1 MTLGLKTRLF
11 IISLILLVS
20 VGGATSLY
28 LELELRHWLEEE
40 AGNDLLRLAHT
51 YAAAVDGDV
60 AQRARA
66 DVFAKKT
73 NTSVWFFDSNYV
85 PQEPSIPVPGDLRK
99 ALLGLKSGQE
109 RLHLERRGS
118 RSVVA
123 IYAIVPVENQK
134 ERWWLVLGDGPT
146 LIQQS
151 LNRMRFML
159 VISGCIAILLSS
171 ILIFIAVRVL
181 SGRLQSILTRARAA
195 IEDQRPDQG
204 YNEQELTVLHR
215 NIDRLDL
222 ALEDMLKTLARERY
236 RFEAVLEGI
245 REAVFAVNKS
255 GEIVLTNRAGRKL
268 LPKHAQAIGTPI
280 FELLPHPEIKE
291 ALSLA
296 SQGEATDLEFDIERK
311 RTRHILGQVTP
322 HLSEGGAVMVL
333 HDVTKLR
340 RLESMRRDFVAN
352 VSHELRTPVSVIRLN
367 AEALRDG
374 ALKDEKNGPRFVDA
388 TLRHAE
394 RLSNL
399 VSDLLDISRIESGQY
414 ENRSGWINLSEFLE
428 GLVNDIA
435 PLAQQRSVN
444 LQLEIRDRLDVMV
457 DAKALEQVVTNLVQ
471 NAVKYADRP
480 DIEVTVQ
487 VERYKKEAVVR
498 VLDQG
503 PGIALKHHGRIFE
516 RFYRV
521 DAGRSK
527 HMGGTGLG
535 LAIVKH
541 LVGLMGGTVGV
552 YSNKPRGAV
561 FWFSFAEFRKNRQ
574 SKELN

>member
-1 MTLGLKTRLF
+1 MTIGLKSRLF
-11 IISLILLVS
+11 LISLVLLVS

-28 LELELRHWLEEE
+28 LEHELRGWLEDE

-51 YAAAVDGDV
+51 YSAAIDGDV
-60 AQRARA
+60 SSLAQP
-66 DVFAKKT
+66 DVFARRT
-73 NTSVWFFDSNYV
+73 NTNVWFFDPRLEVQQSSTSV
-85 PQEPSIPVPGDLRK
+85 PAELEH
-99 ALLGLKSGQE
+99 LLTQLKPGQE
-109 RLHLERRGS
+109 RLHFAREQRDD
-118 RSVVA
+118 VTA

-134 ERWWLVLGDGPT
+134 TMWWLVLGDGPE
-146 LIQQS
+146 LIQES
-151 LNRMRFML
+151 LNRMRFVL
-159 VISGCIAILLSS
+159 IISGCIAILMSS

-181 SGRLQSILTRARAA
+181 SGRLQSILQRARAA
-195 IEDQRPDQG
+195 IEEQRPDEA

-245 REAVFAVNKS
+245 REAVFAVNMA

-268 LPKHAQAIGTPI
+268 LPKHAQVIGTPI
-280 FELLPHPEIKE
+280 FELLPHPEIKH

-311 RTRHILGQVTP
+311 KTRHILGQVTP

-374 ALKDEKNGPRFVDA
+374 ALKDEKNAHRFVDA

-414 ENRSGWINLSEFLE
+414 ENRSGWINLSEFLQ
-428 GLVNDIA
+428 GIVNDMA
-435 PLAQQRSVN
+435 PLALERSVN
-444 LQLEIRDRLDVMV
+444 LQLEIRDRLDVMADV
-457 DAKALEQVVTNLVQ
+457 KALEQVVTNLVQ
-471 NAVKYADRP
+471 NAVKYADQP
-480 DIEVTVQ
+480 DVEVVVQ

-498 VLDQG
+498 ILDQG
-503 PGIALKHHGRIFE
+503 PGIPLKHHGRIFE

-552 YSNKPRGAV
+552 YSNKPRGTV
-561 FWFSFAEFRKNRQ
+561 FWFSIAEFRKTRT
-574 SKELN
+574 SR